1 MKSSISAKIPTELY
15 DKVQEAIKEKKY
27 TSNTECIIEGL
38 NLLLRNPTQENTE
51 IESLLQEKE
60 KEIQNMQEEVNRS
73 KGEIQ
78 VLQGE
83 VNRSKEEEVNRS
95 KEEYTRQIK
104 DIESASREKSAEILR
119 LQKTI
124 QELPDRSEF
133 AELKGLFEGKLQVIE
148 EKDKRIE
155 DLSKEV
161 ERLDMFA
168 HYFKNVDIKQ
178 IEAPAA
184 EKKKPWYKIW

>member
-78 VLQGE
+78 VLQG
-83 VNRSKEEEVNRS
+83 R
-95 KEEYTRQIK
+95 
-104 DIESASREKSAEILR
+104 
-119 LQKTI
+119 
-124 QELPDRSEF
+124 
-133 AELKGLFEGKLQVIE
+133 
-148 EKDKRIE
+148 
-155 DLSKEV
+155 
-161 ERLDMFA
+161 
-168 HYFKNVDIKQ
+168 
-178 IEAPAA
+178 
-184 EKKKPWYKIW
+184 KK